1 MLRAVIVEDEHH
13 SADTLKLILKEYCP
27 DVLVTNVCYTLKEGR
42 KCLSEEQIDL
52 LFLDI
57 MLSDGSG
64 FDLLTDQPDLRYK
77 VIFTT
82 AFDHY
87 ALKAIRFSAL
97 DYLLK
102 PLSIKEVSEA
112 VSKARDFSQ
121 RSGENE
127 RIRMLVKNLGSEKLK
142 HIALPTQSGF
152 NFVEVASIVNLE
164 ADGAYTR
171 IHFTSGEPV
180 LVSHNLKHFENL
192 LLDYSFFRV
201 HHSHLVNLKH
211 VSKYVKGSGGY
222 LIMKNGKSID
232 VATRRKED
240 LMRGLGV

>member
-1 MLRAVIVEDEHH
+1 MLKAVIVEDEHH
-13 SADTLKLILKEYCP
+13 SADTLRIILEEYCP
-27 DVLVTNVCYTLKEGR
+27 DVQVTNVYHSVKEGR
-42 KCLSEEQIDL
+42 KGLSMQKPDL

-57 MLSDGSG
+57 MLTDGSG
-64 FDLLTDQPDLRYK
+64 FDLLDLPDLKYK

-102 PLSIKEVSEA
+102 PLNIKEVCDA
-112 VSKARDFSQ
+112 VAKAREFS
-121 RSGENE
+121 RNTDEKE
-127 RIRMLVKNLGSEKLK
+127 RVNMLVKNLRGEKLK
-142 HIALPTQSGF
+142 HIALPTQTGF

-171 IHFTSGEPV
+171 IHFITGEPIF
-180 LVSHNLKHFENL
+180 VSHNLKYFENL
-192 LLDYSFFRV
+192 LQGYTFFRV
-201 HHSHLVNLKH
+201 HHSHLVNL
-211 VSKYVKGSGGY
+211 SQINRYVKGSGGY

-232 VATRRKED
+232 VASRRKED